1 MSVPAV
7 TEVDPGHHWEVESR
21 SVAPGTTWAVTYRM
35 EVYDADALNGARR
48 RWEMRCPCPHG
59 AHQLAL
65 PLDAR
70 TPCAHM
76 RAVVDFTAA
85 KHRRPPSRFN
95 PSMFVD

>member
-1 MSVPAV
+1 MSRVPAV
-7 TEVDPGHHWEVESR
+7 VEVDPGHRWEVESR
-21 SVAPGTTWAVTYRM
+21 SFAPGTTWTVTYLL
-35 EVYDADALNGARR
+35 EVYATDEGRER
-48 RWEMRCPCPHG
+48 SRWEMRCPCPHG
-59 AHQLAL
+59 ARQLAL

>member
-21 SVAPGTTWAVTYRM
+21 SFAPGTTWTVTYLL
-35 EVYDADALNGARR
+35 EVYATDEGRDRSH
-48 RWEMRCPCPHG
+48 WEMRCPCPHG
-59 AHQLAL
+59 ARQLSL

-76 RAVVDFTAA
+76 RAVVAFREA
-85 KHRRPPSRFN
+85 KHRRLPSRFN